1 MKITVMTLFPEMI
14 DAVIGSSIL
23 GRARQ
28 KGLIEIEAIN
38 IRDFANN
45 KHLQVDDYPYGGG
58 AGMLMMADPIC
69 RCYKHIQETPGAS
82 PTRVIYMTPQ
92 GKPWKQEMAESFAS
106 EEHIVLLCG
115 HYEGIDQRAIDTIV
129 TDEVSIGDYVLT
141 GGELAALVVADS
153 ISRLVPGVLGKE
165 ESFQDE
171 SFSDGLLE
179 YPHYTRPAVYE
190 GLAVPDVL
198 LSGNHQ
204 KIAAYRREQSL
215 INTFNKRP
223 DLLKQAKLS
232 DKEKQFI
239 HDYAKK
245 RCKS

>member
-14 DAVIGSSIL
+14 DAVI
-23 GRARQ
+23 
-28 KGLIEIEAIN
+28 N
-38 IRDFANN
+38 P
-45 KHLQVDDYPYGGG
+45 V
-58 AGMLMMADPIC
+58 C
-69 RCYKHIQETPGAS
+69 RCYDHIKEHAKAEPS
-82 PTRVIYMTPQ
+82 HVIYMTPQ
-92 GKPWKQEMAESFAS
+92 GKPWKQSMAESFAQ
-106 EEHIVLLCG
+106 EEHVVLLCG
-115 HYEGIDQRAIDTIV
+115 HYEGIDQRAIDAIV

-171 SFSDGLLE
+171 SFSEGLLE
-179 YPHYTRPAVYE
+179 YPQYTRPAVYN
-190 GLAVPDVL
+190 GQAVPDVL

-204 KIAAYRREQSL
+204 KIAAYRREQSI

-223 DLLKQAKLS
+223 DLLKQAPLT

-239 HDYAKK
+239 HDYAKN